1 MNLIANCGKRI
12 ILIAWIVFIIFT
24 FIFSFSYL
32 LFVIL
37 ILLHLFYKRAEREIL
52 DDDVDII
59 VSPIDANVIGIDID
73 ENNQTILL
81 TLKKSCFNILDS
93 SEIRSIIKTPILKI
107 FSINGL
113 KYNDDFYCNAKN
125 IVFNEKLS
133 CIVKPSQYSVINIE
147 DIAEARKGQRIGF
160 LSSGII
166 EIKLPYNST
175 ILVGLGDKILANS
188 KLARLGD

>member
-32 LFVIL
+32 LFAIL
-37 ILLHLFYKRAEREIL
+37 ILLHLFYKRVEREIL
-52 DDDVDII
+52 DDDIDII
-59 VSPIDANVIGIDID
+59 VSPIDANVVDIYID
-73 ENNQTILL
+73 ESNQTILL

-93 SEIRSIIKTPILKI
+93 SEIRSIIKTTSLKV

-113 KYNDDFYCNAKN
+113 KYSDDFYCNAKN
-125 IVFNEKLS
+125 IIFNEKLS

-147 DIAEARKGQRIGF
+147 DIAESRKGQRIGF